1 MEERL
6 KQLVSDI
13 FDIEQDKISPELTPE
28 DIEKWESLN
37 HLRLITSVE
46 KEYGIKFSMVEI
58 ESIDSL
64 NAIERLIE
72 EHG

>member
-6 KQLVSDI
+6 RQLVSDI
-13 FDIEQDKISPELTPE
+13 FDIEQAKISPELTPE

-46 KEYGIKFSMVEI
+46 KEFGIRFSMSDI
-58 ESIDSL
+58 ESIDCL
-64 NAIERLIE
+64 GALERLVE
-72 EHG
+72 EHV